1 MQTYKRTWRLLG
13 RQIMGETENKRGK
26 QHRVSRKKYSPQET
40 DLLNKLFIL
49 CNNISMTLG
58 QDCCMAARG
67 RHLKT
72 PFCRGGSFLP
82 LFVVLHLFC
91 TTT

>member
-40 DLLNKLFIL
+40 DLLNKLFYVI
-49 CNNISMTLG
+49 T
-58 QDCCMAARG
+58 
-67 RHLKT
+67 
-72 PFCRGGSFLP
+72 
-82 LFVVLHLFC
+82 
-91 TTT
+91 